1 MFFAQASS
9 AATPMF
15 ARVPN
20 TTPPPPNTNTT
31 SSSFAFSPSTPLA
44 TPPRRQRHGRKTCNS
59 RRIQMQCQIRQENM
73 VWKKQHRL
81 VLCPA
86 ALQGI
91 LGQGGSISLTKNRLR
106 NGKGGVRRE
115 EVETEEERQ
124 EHIKRNDRETWNT
137 ESRKQICTQIHTL

>member
-1 MFFAQASS
+1 
-9 AATPMF
+9 
-15 ARVPN
+15 
-20 TTPPPPNTNTT
+20 
-31 SSSFAFSPSTPLA
+31 
-44 TPPRRQRHGRKTCNS
+44 
-59 RRIQMQCQIRQENM
+59 M